1 MNVTHANGF
10 LNGDDDGGGGGGD
23 GDAGGDVGGDVDV
36 MLDDDVVLCL
46 RMFEYPILV
55 SLVLPYSFRCDAYV
69 LLIHQTYRLLPI
81 LSHIFQNVD
90 QHDSIHPLAT
100 FQTVNEHLQHKKRK
114 GTAQSEQKE
123 YKSTKQCFLTMFM
136 PYIQFIV

>member
-1 MNVTHANGF
+1 MTHANGF

-55 SLVLPYSFRCDAYV
+55 SLSHPPPLVSTSF
-69 LLIHQTYRLLPI
+69 
-81 LSHIFQNVD
+81 LS
-90 QHDSIHPLAT
+90 S
-100 FQTVNEHLQHKKRK
+100 
-114 GTAQSEQKE
+114 QSN
-123 YKSTKQCFLTMFM
+123 
-136 PYIQFIV
+136 